1 MRIVLYDKVYK
12 QAVFD
17 FTKDCFSEL
26 GKSFE
31 PDGRH
36 SFYND
41 IENEFIAF
49 YIGLEDDT
57 VIGTVALKRLYDDT
71 AELKSLYLSK
81 EHRGKGFGKKLLD
94 TVIKKASKEGIKYIV
109 LDSMSKYKAA
119 LHLYESVGF
128 IPIERYNDNV
138 YADIFMRLEL

>member
-17 FTKDCFSEL
+17 FTKECFSEL

-31 PDGRH
+31 PEGRH
-36 SFYND
+36 YFYTD
-41 IENEFIAF
+41 IENEFLAF

-71 AELKSLYLSK
+71 AELKSLYLNK
-81 EHRGKGFGKKLLD
+81 GYRGKGFGKKLLE
-94 TVIKKASKEGIKYIV
+94 TVIKKAAKEGFKYIV

-119 LHLYESVGF
+119 LHLYESEGF
-128 IPIERYNDNV
+128 TPIERYNDNV